1 MSPST
6 RRSNEVHKC
15 IWPRNP
21 VSSVVVTQQEQMQQI
36 SVSSLGLEGP
46 QLPRDTGSQGRVLG
60 RPIPESLRLQSVFK
74 ENLHYPSSLH

>member
-6 RRSNEVHKC
+6 RRSNEVRKC

-46 QLPRDTGSQGRVLG
+46 QLPRDTGSQGRVLLG
-60 RPIPESLRLQSVFK
+60 WPIPERLRLPSVFK
-74 ENLHYPSSLH
+74 ENLHYP